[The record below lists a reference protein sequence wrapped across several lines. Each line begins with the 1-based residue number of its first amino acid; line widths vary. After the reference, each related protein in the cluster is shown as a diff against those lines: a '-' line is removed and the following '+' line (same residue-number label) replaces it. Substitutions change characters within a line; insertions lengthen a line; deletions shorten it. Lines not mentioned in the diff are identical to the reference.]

1 MAELPSPPSHPSS
14 PPSAQPSPRP
24 PVTVHLA
31 LGGNLG
37 DRAANLAEA
46 IRRLGAAVEI
56 DAQSALYET
65 APMYVTD
72 QPAFLNMAVRGTTR
86 LDPPALLG
94 ALKEIE
100 AALGRDQGGLRFGPR
115 PIDIDILL
123 YADTVMATPELE
135 IPHPR
140 MAERAFVL
148 CPLADIAADAVHP
161 LLGRRIDALRDAV
174 PGRETV
180 LRIAETL

>member
-1 MAELPSPPSHPSS
+1 MAELTPTPSS
-14 PPSAQPSPRP
+14 

-31 LGGNLG
+31 LGGNMG

-46 IRRLGAAVEI
+46 IRRLGEAVEI

-86 LDPPALLG
+86 LDPRALLRFI
-94 ALKEIE
+94 KDIE
-100 AALGRDQGGLRFGPR
+100 STLGRDLGGLRFGPR

-123 YADTVMATPELE
+123 YEDRVLTEPELE

-140 MAERAFVL
+140 MVERAFVL
-148 CPLADIAADAVHP
+148 CPLADIAADVLHP
-161 LLGRRIDALRDAV
+161 VLNRRIDALRDEV

-180 LRIAETL
+180 LRIAEGL

>member
-1 MAELPSPPSHPSS
+1 M
-14 PPSAQPSPRP
+14 
-24 PVTVHLA
+24 A

-46 IRRLGAAVEI
+46 IRRLGDAVRI
-56 DAQSALYET
+56 DALSAVYET
-65 APMYVTD
+65 APMYVTE
-72 QPAFLNMAVRGTTR
+72 QPAFLNMAVRGTTTLEPR
-86 LDPPALLG
+86 PLLR

-100 AALGRDQGGLRFGPR
+100 ATLGRESGGLRFGPR

-123 YADTVMATPELE
+123 YGDRVVADPDLE

-148 CPLADIAADAVHP
+148 CPLADIAADLHHP
-161 LLGRRIDALRDAV
+161 LLGASIAALRDAV
-174 PGRETV
+174 PGRDTV
-180 LRIAETL
+180 VRIAEAL